1 MKHLIS
7 AGALL
12 VCSAFA
18 QAQTTNWTFSYVG
31 FYDREAATFLSDM
44 RIEGSFTGVDAN
56 LDGVLDRSEL
66 TSLLVGTRD
75 YVTCGGA
82 SLPGNYCGADS
93 FHFSTSDGLSFSL
106 GEYGG
111 DPEGWSGGGHLIES
125 GKMSYEYTYNPGG
138 SYEHHLDWTD
148 ATTLNMA
155 SVAPSIIT
163 SVPEPGEWAML
174 AAGLVGLG
182 AWSRR
187 RRS

>member
-1 MKHLIS
+1 MKHLLS

-18 QAQTTNWTFSYVG
+18 HAQTTHWTFSYAG
-31 FYDREAATFLSDM
+31 FYDREAAAFLSDL

-56 LDGVLDRSEL
+56 LDGVLERSEL

-75 YVTCGGA
+75 YATCAGGA
-82 SLPGNYCGADS
+82 PGSYCGADS
-93 FHFSTSDGLSFSL
+93 FRFSPSEGLSFSL
-106 GEYGG
+106 GEYGS
-111 DPEGWSGGGHLIES
+111 DPEGWNSAGHLIES
-125 GKMSYEYTYNPGG
+125 GKMSYEYAYHPGG
-138 SYEHHLDWTD
+138 GFEHHLDWTD
-148 ATTLNMA
+148 ATTLSMN

-174 AAGLVGLG
+174 AAGLAGMC

>member
-7 AGALL
+7 TCALL
-12 VCSAFA
+12 ACSALA
-18 QAQTTNWTFSYVG
+18 QAQTTHWTFSYTG

-44 RIEGSFTGVDAN
+44 HIDGSFTGVDAN
-56 LDGVLDRSEL
+56 LDGVLERSEL
-66 TSLLVGTRD
+66 TSLLIGTRD
-75 YVTCGGA
+75 YATCAGGA
-82 SLPGNYCGADS
+82 PGSYCGADR
-93 FHFSTSDGLSFSL
+93 FRFSANEGLSFSL

-111 DPEGWSGGGHLIES
+111 DPEGWSGGGYLVES
-125 GKMSYEYTYNPGG
+125 GKMSYEYNYNPGG

-148 ATTLNMA
+148 ATTLSMT
-155 SVAPSIIT
+155 SVSPSIIT

-174 AAGLVGLG
+174 AAGLAGMC